1 MNKVRSAA
9 GRETNIILERL
20 FSEAISSIVL
30 CESLKRADPKSH
42 DRMSGHLQAAK
53 RELFRLIR
61 KERRTTFS
69 KVVQRLRL
77 DPEGPLRIGVVEK
90 YGQRYEGE
98 VKIERRTR
106 EINRS
111 RI

>member
-20 FSEAISSIVL
+20 FSEAISSIVF

-61 KERRTTFS
+61 KERRMSFS
-69 KVVQRLRL
+69 KVVGRLRL
-77 DPEGPLRIGVVEK
+77 DPEGPLPIGLVEK
-90 YGQRYEGE
+90 YNTEIKTEG
-98 VKIERRTR
+98 RTR